1 MRHLTVSLCAFIL
14 LWFVGINPVAAAH
27 CGLHGCHWGYAN
39 NCEFSSYRQCMQSN
53 VWAALLGFCTPVSLA
68 AAHRSRRAHL

>member
-1 MRHLTVSLCAFIL
+1 MRHLTISLCAFIP
-14 LWFVGINPVAAAH
+14 LWFAGTNPVTAAH

-53 VWAALLGFCTPVSLA
+53 VWAVLLGFCTPVSLA
-68 AAHRSRRAHL
+68 VTHRSRRAYR